1 MDQSNTSVLDTAFG
15 RPAMIGFMLLL
26 ATYLVTGQ
34 IIPGAF

>member
-1 MDQSNTSVLDTAFG
+1 MDQSNTSVLDIALG

-26 ATYLVTGQ
+26 STYLLTGQ